1 MSHLPSFF
9 MLRLATRR
17 VAAQEGQV
25 MHKVHAI
32 LNAPLFTIGEVTVTT
47 STLLTG
53 LLIVLAAQFVSV
65 LLRAII
71 RRSLRGRGVGAKG
84 SVGVATRL
92 LHYTILLSGV
102 AMALQTAGVKLGAL
116 FAAGAVFAVGLGFA
130 MQNLAQNFVSGVIL
144 LLERSIKPGDILE
157 VEGRVVRVQ
166 ETGIR
171 STLVRTRDEEEM
183 IVPNSTL
190 VQATVKNYT
199 LKDALYRLRVVV
211 GVIYGSDMAVVRRTL
226 EEVGEKLDWRIQ
238 DRACQILMLD
248 FGSSSVDFE
257 VAVWTDDPWLA
268 RVHASQLREA
278 IWWAFK
284 EHCITIAFPQV
295 DVHFDPPVNDSLQGL
310 ARAA

>member
-1 MSHLPSFF
+1 MQKLHS
-9 MLRLATRR
+9 
-17 VAAQEGQV
+17 V
-25 MHKVHAI
+25 
-32 LNAPLFTIGEVTVTT
+32 LNTKLFTIAEVQVTT
-47 STLLTG
+47 STLLTA
-53 LLIVLAAQFVSV
+53 LLIVVVAQLVSMLV
-65 LLRAII
+65 QAVI
-71 RRSLRGRGVGAKG
+71 RRSLRGKGLAARG

-102 AMALQTAGVKLGAL
+102 AMALQTTGVKLGAL

-183 IVPNSTL
+183 IVPNATL

-211 GVIYGSDMAVVRRTL
+211 GVTYGSDLALVRKTL
-226 EEVGEKLDWRIQ
+226 EEVGDKLDWRLP
-238 DRACQILMLD
+238 DRPCQILLLE
-248 FGSSSVDFE
+248 FGNSSVDFE
-257 VAVWTDDPWLA
+257 VAAWTNDPWLA
-268 RVHASQLREA
+268 RLHGSQLREA
-278 IWWAFK
+278 IWWAFQ
-284 EHCITIAFPQV
+284 ERGITIAFPQL
-295 DVHFDPPVNDSLQGL
+295 DVHFDPPVNESLQGL

>member
-1 MSHLPSFF
+1 
-9 MLRLATRR
+9 MLKPATRR
-17 VAAQEGQV
+17 AVAQEGQV

-47 STLLTG
+47 STLLTA
-53 LLIVLAAQFVSV
+53 LVIVLAAQLVSV

-84 SVGVATRL
+84 SLGVATRL

-102 AMALQTAGVKLGAL
+102 AMAMQTAGVKLGAL

-144 LLERSIKPGDILE
+144 LLERSIKPGDVLE

-211 GVIYGSDMAVVRRTL
+211 GVTYGSDMARVRKTL
-226 EEVGEKLDWRIQ
+226 EEVGEKLDWRLK
-238 DRACQILMLD
+238 DRTCQILMLD

-257 VAVWTDDPWLA
+257 VAVWTNDPWLA
-268 RVHASQLREA
+268 RVHSSQLREA
-278 IWWAFK
+278 VWWAFK
-284 EHCITIAFPQV
+284 EQGITIAFPQV
-295 DVHFDPPVNDSLQGL
+295 DVHFDPPVNDSLRSL